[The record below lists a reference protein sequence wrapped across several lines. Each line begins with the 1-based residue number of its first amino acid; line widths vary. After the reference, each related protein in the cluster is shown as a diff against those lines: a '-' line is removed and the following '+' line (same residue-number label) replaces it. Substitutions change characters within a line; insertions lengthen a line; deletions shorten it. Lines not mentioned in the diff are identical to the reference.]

1 MGFGTLD
8 ALGPGEPKRLIFFK
22 LWIVLRINVIYPK
35 YVTFSLTF
43 SIKEHL
49 CCLCGMGVILWWRKG
64 DM

>member
-35 YVTFSLTF
+35 YIIFSLTIP
-43 SIKEHL
+43 SKKIVS
-49 CCLCGMGVILWWRKG
+49 CLCGMGIMRCG
-64 DM
+64 G